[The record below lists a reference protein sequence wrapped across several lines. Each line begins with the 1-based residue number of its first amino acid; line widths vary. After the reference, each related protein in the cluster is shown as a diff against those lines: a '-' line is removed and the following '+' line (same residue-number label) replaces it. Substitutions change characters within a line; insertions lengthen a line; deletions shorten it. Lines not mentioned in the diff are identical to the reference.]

1 MASSSRPAASL
12 RQRAIDSLVLAHL
25 SASAY
30 EYTASVFTPEAS
42 LSDGPLAPSEIC
54 SVLGLPTG
62 SASASNG
69 GSPLVTAL
77 TAASRQAAQP
87 PAPGVQSPDGHMSAL
102 ALRASLETQLKQ
114 VDAQA
119 AVARSEAASASPT
132 LALQQHMLTYQ
143 READEAASKQ
153 LQAEVTRLRESEG
166 ARIRTE
172 ERAAARAELDRV
184 LQEQQTWHAKQV
196 AAMRRQEIEAR
207 EALRKR
213 EADFEAKAYEQ
224 RQRLLSEA
232 ERLRAREALLAMETE
247 ARANELKAQAEML
260 ATQKAVLERDMTSVR
275 RAREVELQAAQAE
288 LAAAGRELRITHHQ
302 RLLEVARQQ
311 GELEEQLSLAHAER
325 DRSAGE
331 VPRARPAG
339 ASRSRRVPPIAT
351 NRHLIAI

>member
-1 MASSSRPAASL
+1 
-12 RQRAIDSLVLAHL
+12 
-25 SASAY
+25 
-30 EYTASVFTPEAS
+30 
-42 LSDGPLAPSEIC
+42 
-54 SVLGLPTG
+54 
-62 SASASNG
+62 
-69 GSPLVTAL
+69 
-77 TAASRQAAQP
+77 
-87 PAPGVQSPDGHMSAL
+87 MSAL

-153 LQAEVTRLRESEG
+153 LQAEVARLRESEG

-260 ATQKAVLERDMTSVR
+260 TTQKAVLERDMTSVR

-288 LAAAGRELRITHHQ
+288 LAAAGRELRITHQQ
-302 RLLEVARQQ
+302 RLLE
-311 GELEEQLSLAHAER
+311 ELMERCFRRLRRGVWRHSNLFLLIDANAMQDFRRAQL
-325 DRSAGE
+325 
-331 VPRARPAG
+331 VG
-339 ASRSRRVPPIAT
+339 ACWRGHRRVRRCAAGHRRISGQSVKTLDRP
-351 NRHLIAI
+351 